1 MSRRTLINL
10 LQSIFPPTVNQGMV
24 KDMIG
29 AESSEIILAAETEI
43 TLDFT
48 LNKFFILNLGSANI
62 TLNATVLGL
71 KVGERVY
78 LKIIQDGTGARTVTW
93 GSNILTDATV
103 SSSTDDIDMFM
114 GVFDGVNIILG
125 ALAQNVA

>member
-43 TLDFT
+43 TLDF
-48 LNKFFILNLGSANI
+48 